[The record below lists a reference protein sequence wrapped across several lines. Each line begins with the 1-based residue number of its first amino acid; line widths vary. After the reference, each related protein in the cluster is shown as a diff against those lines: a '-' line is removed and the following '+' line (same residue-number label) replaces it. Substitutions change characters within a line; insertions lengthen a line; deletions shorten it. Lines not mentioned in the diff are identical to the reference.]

1 MLIVTLWFLVQTAKK
16 NLKIIIKRM
25 LNLVLF
31 GPPGAGKGTQSAKL
45 IEKYQL
51 SHISTGDLFRM
62 HISNDTELGK
72 RVKQIMADGILVP
85 DSITI
90 EMLEE
95 EVQKNPTA
103 KGFIFDGFPRTV
115 AQAEAL
121 DAFLEGKREKING
134 VIQLDV
140 TQEEIKHR
148 IAERQKVSGRADD
161 GADKLLT
168 RIDEYFSKTIHVLPH
183 YEAQNKVTKVNGIGD
198 IEEIFTNVCTAI
210 DAL

>member
-1 MLIVTLWFLVQTAKK
+1 
-16 NLKIIIKRM
+16 M

-51 SHISTGDLFRM
+51 VHISTGDMFRM
-62 HISNDTELGK
+62 HISNDTDLGK

-95 EVQKNPTA
+95 EVQNNPEA

-121 DAFLEGKREKING
+121 DSFLEAKEQSISG
-134 VIQLDV
+134 VVQLDV
-140 TQEEIKHR
+140 TQGEIEHR

-161 GADKLLT
+161 GADKLIK
-168 RIDEYFSKTIHVLPH
+168 RIDEYFSKTIHVLPY
-183 YEAQNKVTKVNGIGD
+183 YETQNKVSKVNGIGD
-198 IEEIFTNVCTAI
+198 IEEIFINVCSAI
-210 DAL
+210 DSL

>member
-1 MLIVTLWFLVQTAKK
+1 
-16 NLKIIIKRM
+16 M

-45 IEKYQL
+45 IEKYKL
-51 SHISTGDLFRM
+51 SHISTGDMFRM

-95 EVQKNPTA
+95 EVQRNPEA

-121 DAFLEGKREKING
+121 DVFLEGKGEKING
-134 VIQLDV
+134 VVQLDV
-140 TQEEIKHR
+140 NQEEIKHR
-148 IAERQKVSGRADD
+148 IAERQKISGRADD
-161 GADKLLT
+161 GADKLLI
-168 RIDEYFSKTIHVLPH
+168 RIDEYFSKTIHVLPY

-210 DAL
+210 DLVIS

>member
-1 MLIVTLWFLVQTAKK
+1 MLIVTLWFLIQTV
-16 NLKIIIKRM
+16 KIVFKLIVKRM

-31 GPPGAGKGTQSAKL
+31 GPPGAGKGTQSSKL

-90 EMLEE
+90 DMLEE

-121 DAFLEGKREKING
+121 DTFLEGKGEKING
-134 VIQLDV
+134 VVQLDV

-148 IAERQKVSGRADD
+148 IAERQKISGRTDD
-161 GADKLLT
+161 DADKLLK
-168 RIDEYFSKTIHVLPH
+168 RIDEYFSKTIYVLPH
-183 YEAQNKVTKVNGIGD
+183 YEVQNKVTKVNGIGD
-198 IEEIFTNVCTAI
+198 IEEIFTNVCIAI

>member
-1 MLIVTLWFLVQTAKK
+1 
-16 NLKIIIKRM
+16 M

-51 SHISTGDLFRM
+51 IHISTGDLFRM
-62 HISNDTELGK
+62 HITNDTELGK
-72 RVKQIMADGILVP
+72 RVKQILSDGILVP

-90 EMLEE
+90 DMLEE
-95 EVQKNPTA
+95 EVKKNPGA

-121 DAFLEGKREKING
+121 DGFLVGKGQKING

-140 TQEEIKHR
+140 TQEVIKTR
-148 IAERQKVSGRADD
+148 IADRQKISGRADD
-161 GADKLLT
+161 DADKLLK
-168 RIDEYFSKTIHVLPH
+168 RIDEYFSKTIFVLPY
-183 YEAQNKVTKVNGIGD
+183 YEAQDKVTKVNGIGD

>member
-1 MLIVTLWFLVQTAKK
+1 
-16 NLKIIIKRM
+16 M

-51 SHISTGDLFRM
+51 VHISTGDMFRM
-62 HISNDTELGK
+62 HISNDTDLGK
-72 RVKQIMADGILVP
+72 RVKQILADGMLVP

-95 EVQKNPTA
+95 EVQRNPEA

-121 DAFLEGKREKING
+121 DSFLEEKEQSITG
-134 VIQLDV
+134 VVQLEV

-161 GADKLLT
+161 DADKLLK
-168 RIDEYFSKTIHVLPH
+168 RIDEYFSKTIHVLPY
-183 YEAQNKVTKVNGIGD
+183 YEAQNKVSKVNGIGD

>member
-1 MLIVTLWFLVQTAKK
+1 
-16 NLKIIIKRM
+16 M

-51 SHISTGDLFRM
+51 VHISTGDMFRM
-62 HISNDTELGK
+62 HITNDTDLGK
-72 RVKQIMADGILVP
+72 RVKQILADGMLVP

-95 EVQKNPTA
+95 EVQRNPAA

-121 DAFLEGKREKING
+121 DSFLAEKEESITG
-134 VIQLDV
+134 VVQLDV
-140 TQEEIKHR
+140 NEDEIKHR
-148 IAERQKVSGRADD
+148 IAERQKISGRADD
-161 GADKLLT
+161 GADKLIK
-168 RIDEYFSKTIHVLPH
+168 RIDEYFSKTIHVLPY
-183 YEAQNKVTKVNGIGD
+183 YEAQNKVSKVNGIGD

-210 DAL
+210 DSL

>member
-1 MLIVTLWFLVQTAKK
+1 
-16 NLKIIIKRM
+16 M

-51 SHISTGDLFRM
+51 SHISTGDMFRM

-72 RVKQIMADGILVP
+72 RVKQILADGMLVP

-90 EMLEE
+90 DMLEE
-95 EVQKNPTA
+95 EVQKNPAA

-115 AQAEAL
+115 AQAKAL
-121 DAFLEGKREKING
+121 DVFLKAKGEKING
-134 VIQLDV
+134 VVQLEV

-161 GADKLLT
+161 DADKLLK
-168 RIDEYFSKTIHVLPH
+168 RIDEYFSKTIHVLPY
-183 YEAQNKVTKVNGIGD
+183 YETQNKVTKVNGIGN
-198 IEEIFTNVCTAI
+198 IEEIFTNVCTAV

>member
-1 MLIVTLWFLVQTAKK
+1 
-16 NLKIIIKRM
+16 M

-51 SHISTGDLFRM
+51 IHISTGDMFRM
-62 HISNDTELGK
+62 HISNDTDLGK

-95 EVQKNPTA
+95 EVQNNPEA

-121 DAFLEGKREKING
+121 DSFLEEKGQSITG
-134 VIQLDV
+134 VVQLEVNED
-140 TQEEIKHR
+140 EIKHR

-161 GADKLLT
+161 GADKLIK
-168 RIDEYFSKTIHVLPH
+168 RIDEYFSKTIHVLPY
-183 YEAQNKVTKVNGIGD
+183 YEAQNKVSKVNGIGD
-198 IEEIFTNVCTAI
+198 IEEIFNNVCSAI
-210 DAL
+210 DSL

>member
-1 MLIVTLWFLVQTAKK
+1 
-16 NLKIIIKRM
+16 M

-51 SHISTGDLFRM
+51 IHISTGDLFRM

-72 RVKQIMADGILVP
+72 RVKQILADGMLVP

-90 EMLEE
+90 DMLEE
-95 EVQKNPTA
+95 EVKKNPDA

-121 DAFLEGKREKING
+121 DIYLEKNNQKING
-134 VIQLDV
+134 VVQLEVNED
-140 TQEEIKHR
+140 EIKSR
-148 IAERQKVSGRADD
+148 IAERQKISGRADD
-161 GADKLLT
+161 DADKLLK
-168 RIDEYFSKTIHVLPH
+168 RIDEYFSKTVHVLPY
-183 YEAQNKVTKVNGIGD
+183 YEAQGKVSKVNGIGN